1 MTDFDKDLEQELFD
15 AQAAN
20 LDIFASTG
28 CGAYASFR
36 LFEYKA
42 LLHLRSEFGPEFL
55 EWLGATEQA
64 SKNGVSLQGLRT
76 TREEIIKYRER
87 HLRLKGFAMERQS
100 SVDALTILF
109 LLCLQDWPQKP
120 EGVPRSNIVQ
130 GIDEFAAT
138 YIEFFGRSEKLIAEL
153 KCQFNC

>member
-1 MTDFDKDLEQELFD
+1 
-15 AQAAN
+15 
-20 LDIFASTG
+20 
-28 CGAYASFR
+28 
-36 LFEYKA
+36 
-42 LLHLRSEFGPEFL
+42 
-55 EWLGATEQA
+55 
-64 SKNGVSLQGLRT
+64 
-76 TREEIIKYRER
+76 
-87 HLRLKGFAMERQS
+87 MERQS